1 MIQLEFKLKSWENFE
16 RLLSSLDVERCLH
29 LSAPLYIVRQPT
41 NIDALQQSDVRYRR
55 MGEDAMSR
63 HECGRTGRSAMKD
76 IRELGSPTILL
87 PLFHFLTWATESC
100 TLLCPWSYILVGC
113 KYLKSGY
120 VKLFMRTLQHKA
132 VALQTLQTRR
142 SVSPLRS
149 CRGHSCS
156 SSLTLPVFRERISVN
171 SLSTETASR
180 KTFAFHQAR
189 HSITDAT
196 VQDSTSEIPSL

>member
-1 MIQLEFKLKSWENFE
+1 MPYNVPTYAIEGWE
-16 RLLSSLDVERCLH
+16 R
-29 LSAPLYIVRQPT
+29 
-41 NIDALQQSDVRYRR
+41 
-55 MGEDAMSR
+55 DAMSR
-63 HECGRTGRSAMKD
+63 HECGWTGRSAMKDSD

-87 PLFHFLTWATESC
+87 PLFHFLTWTTESC
-100 TLLCPWSYILVGC
+100 TLLCPWYYIMVGC
-113 KYLKSGY
+113 KSRKSGY
-120 VKLFMRTLQHKA
+120 VKSFMRTLQHKA

-156 SSLTLPVFRERISVN
+156 SSLTLLVFRERISVN